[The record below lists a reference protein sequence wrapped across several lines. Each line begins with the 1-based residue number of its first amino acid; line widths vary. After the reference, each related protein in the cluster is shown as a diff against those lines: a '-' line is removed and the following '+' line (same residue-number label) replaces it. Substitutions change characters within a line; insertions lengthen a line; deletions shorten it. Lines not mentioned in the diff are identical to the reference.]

1 MRTITA
7 TIEKASDGGYG
18 IYTNIAGL
26 IGSGLTEEEAKADF
40 REVLEEQAIYYYG
53 RTAEYPD
60 WYKDGYEIEYR
71 YDLSGFFLSF
81 PFINASEFAS
91 YVGINPS
98 LMRKY
103 KSGLVKASA
112 KQKEQ
117 IQAKYSEM
125 IRNLERV
132 KF

>member
-7 TIEKASDGGYG
+7 PIEKASDGGYG
-18 IYTNIAGL
+18 IYTDIPGL

-40 REVLEEQAIYYYG
+40 CGVLKEQAAYYYE
-53 RTAEYPD
+53 RTNTYPD
-60 WYKDGYEIEYR
+60 WYKEGYEIEYR

-112 KQKEQ
+112 KQKVH

>member
-18 IYTNIAGL
+18 IYTDIPGL
-26 IGSGLTEEEAKADF
+26 IGSGLTEEEAKADLCG
-40 REVLEEQAIYYYG
+40 VLKEQAAYYYE
-53 RTAEYPD
+53 RTNTYPD
-60 WYKDGYEIEYR
+60 WYKEGYEIEYR

-112 KQKEQ
+112 KQKDQ

>member
-1 MRTITA
+1 M
-7 TIEKASDGGYG
+7 
-18 IYTNIAGL
+18 

-40 REVLEEQAIYYYG
+40 CGVLKEQAAYYYE
-53 RTAEYPD
+53 RTTTYPD
-60 WYKDGYEIEYR
+60 WYEEGYEIEYR

-112 KQKEQ
+112 KQKDQ
-117 IQAKYSEM
+117 IQAKYNEM